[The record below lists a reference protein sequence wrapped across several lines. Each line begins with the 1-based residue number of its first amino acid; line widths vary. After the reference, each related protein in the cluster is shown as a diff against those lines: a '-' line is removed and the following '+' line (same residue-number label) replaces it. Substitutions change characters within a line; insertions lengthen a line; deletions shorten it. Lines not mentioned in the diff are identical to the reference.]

1 MWLLLWL
8 GIQFCRA
15 YNSEVAQ
22 TCVDLCQ
29 ASYCVTDS
37 WNCLTCNPSAKLEYV
52 VNKDDSK
59 AIQGYDSSTH
69 SLFTAFR
76 GSANTHN
83 WIENIQAWRIAPYND
98 SSVTVD
104 KGFYK
109 AYQYIKD
116 PVFANLATMA
126 SKYNT
131 RRVLITGHSLG
142 AAMATLMAYDI
153 LISKQY
159 DIQYLVTFGSPRV
172 GNDNFAKIMKS
183 FSINSYRVTHYYD
196 IVPHVPEEMLG
207 YLHISNEI
215 WYDET
220 NNAYKV
226 CSDSLEE
233 DATCSN
239 SCAPVHCTSTSDHL
253 YYLNV
258 SMGSSDPSY
267 C

>member
-1 MWLLLWL
+1 M
-8 GIQFCRA
+8 CRA
-15 YNSEVAQ
+15 YDEQIAKA
-22 TCVDLCQ
+22 CVNLCQ
-29 ASYCVTDS
+29 ASYCVTDTWS
-37 WNCLTCNPSAKLEYV
+37 CLTCDATAKLEYV
-52 VNKDDSK
+52 VTKADSK
-59 AIQGYDSSTH
+59 AVQGYDSQTQA
-69 SLFTAFR
+69 LFTAFR
-76 GSANTHN
+76 GSTNTHN

-98 SSVTVD
+98 SSITVD

-116 PVFANLATMA
+116 ALFVNLETMA

-131 RRVLITGHSLG
+131 RRVLVTGHSLG

-153 LISKQY
+153 QLSNQY

-172 GNDNFAKIMKS
+172 GNNNFAKKIDS
-183 FSINSYRVTHYYD
+183 FPITSFRVTHYYD
-196 IVPHVPEEMLG
+196 IVPHVPEEILG

-220 NNAYKV
+220 NSAYKI
-226 CSDSLEE
+226 CSDSAGE
-233 DATCSN
+233 DDTCSN
-239 SCAPVHCTSTSDHL
+239 SCSPIHCTSTSDHL

-258 SMGSSDPSY
+258 SMGSSDPTY